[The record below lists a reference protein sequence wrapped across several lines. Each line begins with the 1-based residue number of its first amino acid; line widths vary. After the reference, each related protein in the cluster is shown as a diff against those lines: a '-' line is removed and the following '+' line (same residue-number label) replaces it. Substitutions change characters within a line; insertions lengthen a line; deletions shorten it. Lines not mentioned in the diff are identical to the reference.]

1 MTEGASVR
9 PRSCGR
15 ADTRRPNRASSREAN
30 GRHGGC
36 SRENGTELL
45 MTTEYA
51 SVAAFAAVLL
61 ASLLLAVRL
70 RRRRRAPQPLERV
83 LLARTVKSAKE

>member
-1 MTEGASVR
+1 
-9 PRSCGR
+9 
-15 ADTRRPNRASSREAN
+15 
-30 GRHGGC
+30 
-36 SRENGTELL
+36 

-51 SVAAFAAVLL
+51 SAAAFAAVLL

-70 RRRRRAPQPLERV
+70 RRRRRAPQSLEHL